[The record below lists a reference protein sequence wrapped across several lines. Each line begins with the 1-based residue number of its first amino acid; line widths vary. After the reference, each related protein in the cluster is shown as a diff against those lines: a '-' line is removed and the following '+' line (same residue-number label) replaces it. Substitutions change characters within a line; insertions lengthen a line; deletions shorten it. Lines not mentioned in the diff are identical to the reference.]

1 LTGRRRATPADEG
14 DAVGGEAV
22 PPGSIDDVAGAGRTL
37 LRANHVRVGATGV
50 LGSAAFVVGVG
61 AIGPVHGTTL
71 TTDWLGLL
79 STGNARPWWAVP
91 LVIGGVC
98 GLVAAWLVLMLLVRQ
113 GRSSTRRVCSLA
125 ALWGT
130 PLALGPP
137 MLSNDVFSYA
147 AHGVLQLS
155 ERDPYRTPPA
165 GLGHS
170 PVLSAVDPRWRFVRS
185 PYGPVA
191 TWLEHAAAWVGRG
204 NLVATVLLLR
214 ALAVVAVIL
223 IGYLAVRT
231 ASASGRPT
239 AAALTVANPL
249 LLLQGLSAVHL
260 EVFMG
265 VFLLA
270 ALWAASRGRPA
281 TGVALA
287 CLAGAIKIPALLGAG
302 VILVIAARESSH
314 RVRRFAGCVA
324 AAVAVWA
331 GLTLVVPDA
340 WGWVAGLSTPGRAHT
355 PVAPTQLATS
365 ALAWLAHGTVP
376 TSVLETVCRTVGA
389 VLAVCIVGWLV
400 LTSTRRP
407 AASTVGLGLLAVAA
421 LAPVVYPWYLLWGVL
436 CLSVVATR
444 RLTWQIVILCA
455 GACFI
460 DLPGQSAVSMLVVEA
475 VMGVLLAATFWIPRA
490 GSAQA
495 PDSAPELLGALT

>member
-1 LTGRRRATPADEG
+1 
-14 DAVGGEAV
+14 
-22 PPGSIDDVAGAGRTL
+22 VAGL
-37 LRANHVRVGATGV
+37 

-71 TTDWLGLL
+71 TTRWLGLL
-79 STGNARPWWAVP
+79 STGEDRPPWAVP
-91 LVIGGVC
+91 LVILGVC
-98 GLVAAWLVLMLLVRQ
+98 GLVGAWLVLMLLVQQ
-113 GRSSTRRVCSLA
+113 GRSSTRRVCVLA
-125 ALWGT
+125 AMWGI

-155 ERDPYRTPPA
+155 EHDPYRTPPA

-191 TWLEHAAAWVGRG
+191 TWLEHASAWVGRG
-204 NLVATVLLLR
+204 NLLATVLVLR
-214 ALAVVAVIL
+214 ALAAVAVIL

-231 ASASGRPT
+231 ARGAGRPT

-249 LLLQGLSAVHL
+249 LLLQGASAVHL

-265 VFLLA
+265 ALLLA
-270 ALWAASRGRPA
+270 ALWAASRGRLA
-281 TGVALA
+281 TGIALA
-287 CLAGAIKIPALLGAG
+287 CLAGAIKVPALLGAG
-302 VILVIAARESSH
+302 IILVIAARESSH
-314 RVRRFAGCVA
+314 RARRLAGCVA
-324 AAVAVWA
+324 AAVAVWV

-365 ALAWLAHGTVP
+365 ALAWLLPGMVA
-376 TSVLETVCRTVGA
+376 TSVLETSCRIVGA
-389 VLAVCIVGWLV
+389 FVAVCVIGWLV
-400 LTSTRRP
+400 LTSPRRP

-421 LAPVVYPWYLLWGVL
+421 LAPVIYPWYLLWGVV

-444 RLTWQIVILCA
+444 RLTWQIVTLCA

-460 DLPGQSAVSMLVVEA
+460 DLPGQSAASMLVVEA
-475 VMGVLLAATFWIPRA
+475 VMGLLIAATFWIPRA
-490 GSAQA
+490 DSPPA
-495 PDSAPELLGALT
+495 PESAPELLGALS